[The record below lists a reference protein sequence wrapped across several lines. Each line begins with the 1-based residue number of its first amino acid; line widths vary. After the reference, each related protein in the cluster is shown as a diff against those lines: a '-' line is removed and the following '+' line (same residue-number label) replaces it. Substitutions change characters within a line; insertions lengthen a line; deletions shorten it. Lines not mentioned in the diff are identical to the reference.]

1 MFSLVD
7 GRNELYQWDI
17 DRQVIVSD
25 ATVTEVHFCNRTDDC
40 SLVVEVKDD
49 NGLRVANIP
58 NILLQDNWNI
68 RVYAYC
74 SNYTKVEETFKVKAR
89 TKPSDYVYTETE
101 VLNYQTLLDRMN
113 TIDENISQAV
123 EDYLTNNPIEGGA
136 TTEQVEQINKNTEDI
151 TALKTEID
159 NLPTKK
165 YVDDAVK
172 NVEVD
177 LTGYATEKYVD
188 DKVSNIKV
196 DADLEGYATENW
208 VLNKGY
214 ISNIPSEY
222 ITEDE
227 LNSKG
232 YATNS
237 QLSAYAKKSDIPSV
251 PTKVSELENDKKYL
265 TGSALTDYAKKSD
278 IPSVPTKVSEFEN
291 DAGYLT
297 EHQDLSD
304 YAKKSDIPKVDLSDY
319 YTKEETDTAI
329 NNSKDSYYIDFTNA
343 TTTKQDATEEM
354 IEMATRFLAGENLCV
369 HIKDSSHTSYRT
381 ALIAKENTNKVGII
395 HSGIIVGDVYN
406 NTPSDYTSYYVE
418 YIPLSQRW
426 AYSANPSSI
435 TFATKEYVDSLFE
448 GIATAEGGSY

>member
-101 VLNYQTLLDRMN
+101 VLNYQTLLDRIN
-113 TIDENISQAV
+113 TLDENIGQAV
-123 EDYLTNNPIEGGA
+123 EDYMTNNPIEGGA

-151 TALKTEID
+151 TALNTEID

-222 ITEDE
+222 VTEDE

-237 QLSAYAKKSDIPSV
+237 QLSA
-251 PTKVSELENDKKYL
+251 
-265 TGSALTDYAKKSD
+265 YAKKSD

-319 YTKEETDTAI
+319 YTKEETDTLLDNINECATYFFNPYAI
-329 NNSKDSYYIDFTNA
+329 EWNTGLGNHTPAPADLAEFV
-343 TTTKQDATEEM
+343 Q
-354 IEMATRFLAGENLCV
+354 RFLNGEGVGLYVAQEFSEGDIRWLPCEV
-369 HIKDSSHTSYRT
+369 FSSNGEVTFVRTISHSDMGKEVTAQQYR
-381 ALIAKENTNKVGII
+381 V
-395 HSGIIVGDVYN
+395 
-406 NTPSDYTSYYVE
+406 YTSSIGLAVRKLNS
-418 YIPLSQRW
+418 P
-426 AYSANPSSI
+426 AYDFNYC
-435 TFATKEYVDSLFE
+435 TKEYVDSLFE